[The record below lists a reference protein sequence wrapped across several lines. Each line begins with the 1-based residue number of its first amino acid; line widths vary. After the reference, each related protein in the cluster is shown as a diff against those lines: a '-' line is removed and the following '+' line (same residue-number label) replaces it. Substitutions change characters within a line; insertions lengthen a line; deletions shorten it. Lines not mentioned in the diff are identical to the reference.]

1 MTIKRKSLG
10 RNLSALLGQPAAA
23 EYSKPQE
30 NHTILPIAAL
40 QAGTYQP
47 RQDFN
52 ETTLQE
58 LADSIQQQGILQPLI
73 VRELTD
79 NRYEIIAGER
89 RFRAA
94 LLAQLTEVPAIIK
107 TVDNQGAMAI
117 ALIENLQRD
126 DLNAVEEARAMSR
139 LTQEFGLTH
148 QEIANLLG
156 KSRAAVSNALR
167 LLTLPDA
174 IICFVDHGD
183 LDMGHVRPLI
193 GLEPGEQIRIAQ
205 HIVAHN
211 LSVRETEQLINRMK
225 NPKLNTRCAE
235 PLAKIQFDTQITQ
248 LKNQLNTKVS
258 LKQQNS
264 GKGTLQIHFN
274 STQDLS
280 LIFEKLT

>member
-1 MTIKRKSLG
+1 MTTKRKSLG
-10 RNLSALLGQPAAA
+10 RNLSALLGQPMLGDDQ
-23 EYSKPQE
+23 KPQE
-30 NHTILPIAAL
+30 NLTILPISAV
-40 QAGTYQP
+40 QAGSYQP

-52 ETTLQE
+52 QTTLQE
-58 LADSIQQQGILQPLI
+58 LADSIKQQGILQPLI
-73 VRELTD
+73 VREISSD
-79 NRYEIIAGER
+79 RYEIIAGER

-94 LLAQLTEVPAIIK
+94 LLAALTEIPVIIK

-139 LTQEFGLTH
+139 LTQEFNLTH
-148 QEIANLLG
+148 QEIADLLG

-167 LLTLPDA
+167 LLTLPEA
-174 IICFVDHGD
+174 IIALVDQGS

-193 GLEPGEQIRIAQ
+193 GLETSDQIRIAQ

-225 NPKLNTRCAE
+225 KPKANTKRADSI
-235 PLAKIQFDTQITQ
+235 AKLQFDTQMTQ
-248 LKNQLNTKVS
+248 LKNQLNTKIS
-258 LKQQNS
+258 LKQRDS
-264 GKGTLQIHFN
+264 GKGALQIHFN

-280 LIFEKLT
+280 AIFEKLT